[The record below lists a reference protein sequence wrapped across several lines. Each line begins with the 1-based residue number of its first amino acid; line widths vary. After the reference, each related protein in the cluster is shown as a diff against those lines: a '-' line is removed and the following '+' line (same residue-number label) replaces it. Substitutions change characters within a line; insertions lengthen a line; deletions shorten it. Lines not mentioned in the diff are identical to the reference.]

1 MKEEKQKFKNA
12 LRDFSKYGEI
22 LENPELSSEQKLKEL
37 SKINSKE
44 SEKKKSIEK

>member
-1 MKEEKQKFKNA
+1 MKEEKELFKNS
-12 LRDFSKYGEI
+12 LRDFSRYGEI

-44 SEKKKSIEK
+44 SDEERSIEK